1 VRRFCVLALIAV
13 LAAPAAGWLSASD
26 RGAFCAMACHH
37 ESDETASCCL
47 AGPES
52 SAMVGCSATS
62 PGALSPALRLGLP
75 AAEIRLFEPVSS
87 ARSDGE
93 AVRRS
98 ERGCPRSV
106 DHVPL
111 PSF

>member
-1 VRRFCVLALIAV
+1 VRRLCVLALLAV
-13 LAAPAAGWLSASD
+13 LAAPAAGWLSAID

-37 ESDETASCCL
+37 ESGQTASCCL

-87 ARSDGE
+87 GCSDDE
-93 AVRRS
+93 AVPRS

-111 PSF
+111 VSF